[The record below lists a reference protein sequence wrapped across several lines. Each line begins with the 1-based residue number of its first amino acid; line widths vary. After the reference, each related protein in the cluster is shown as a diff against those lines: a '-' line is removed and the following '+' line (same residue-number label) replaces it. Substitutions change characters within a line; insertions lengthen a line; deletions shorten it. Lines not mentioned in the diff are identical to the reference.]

1 MELKLLELSS
11 LFLGKYAMLGDNHSR
26 YNFADENL
34 TLARFREKIF
44 QLLCKITFVEIIVFL
59 FVVYT
64 IIL

>member
-34 TLARFREKIF
+34 TLASFGKIF